1 MHRWQRMLSFAAVVL
16 TSVGTAQFAL
26 AEDKSSTPAVPPP
39 AATTNWTGFYAG
51 VDAGGDF
58 NSTTF
63 KRPLSGLSDTSIGTP
78 DLKPA
83 MSVYGGFN
91 YQVLP
96 WAVLGVEGGRTWL
109 RSADYRE
116 LGSSIDFLER
126 SKYIETVAARAGILL
141 KPDTMV
147 YGKLG
152 PAWINVEGFQGFGST
167 FSETLTGIQ
176 AAVGIETQL
185 TPNVIVRA
193 EGAYTRADQILSLNS
208 DSARYRPTF
217 LLFRLGAEYKF
228 DAPAGWGAQAA
239 GLYSSWPT
247 PSAPAPVW
255 TGFEVGGFASL
266 NGNHM
271 TYFDTLGGDLGPYA
285 HLSLGGGG
293 FIGYNYEILQR
304 FVLGLEAST
313 NFDKANFYNAAG
325 SGGLLGT
332 FYQFA
337 STHRVYAVT
346 ARGGWLVSPSTLLY
360 VKGGPAWVQ
369 MSTNNSYWNNIA
381 PNVTGTKTLSG
392 FQVGL
397 GAETFVTPNISLRVE
412 GLYTRVNDDVV
423 LNGTIMPREFSLQPS
438 IMAAT
443 TGVALHF

>member
-1 MHRWQRMLSFAAVVL
+1 MHRLRRMLGFAAAVL
-16 TSVGTAQFAL
+16 TSVCAAQLAL
-26 AEDKSSTPAVPPP
+26 AQNKPSTPP
-39 AATTNWTGFYAG
+39 ATTTNWTGFYAG

-83 MSVYGGFN
+83 MSIYGGFN

-96 WAVLGVEGGRTWL
+96 WAVIGVEGGKTWL

-126 SKYIETVAARAGILL
+126 SKYIETIAARAGILL
-141 KPDTMV
+141 KPDTMI

-152 PAWINVEGFQGFGST
+152 PAWINVEGFQGFGGT
-167 FSETLTGIQ
+167 FEDTLTGIQ
-176 AAVGIETQL
+176 AALGIETQL

-193 EGAYTRADQILSLNS
+193 EGAYTRSDQVLSLNS

-239 GLYSSWPT
+239 GLYNSWPT
-247 PSAPAPVW
+247 PEAPAPRW

-285 HLSLGGGG
+285 HLSVGGGG
-293 FIGYNYEILQR
+293 FVGYNYEILQR

-346 ARGGWLVSPSTLLY
+346 ARGGWLISPSTLLY

-369 MSTNNSYWNNIA
+369 MSTNFNYWNNIA
-381 PNVTGTKTLSG
+381 PNTTGNKTLSG
-392 FQVGL
+392 FQAGL

-412 GLYTRVNDDVV
+412 GLYTRVNGDVV
-423 LNGTIMPREFSLQPS
+423 LNGTINSREFYLQPS